1 MLANAR
7 RCANIGAIDRD
18 RKRVRWSMKCVES
31 SSYVRL
37 KAQNVRAE
45 RENIVRACTLHVENV
60 VLVTHIRYI
69 EGYSDA
75 HLRAPLLYRVK
86 AFVWRE
92 EPAHATPDI
101 RPSATTI
108 RERYARAGGCTCI
121 SESAR
126 VCVREGFWIIG
137 RGCERRRRATG
148 AARRTCY
155 SDRAGSIARKCARA
169 RSCAVICVLF
179 VACRFSQKR
188 ISERMTSFISAIRAK
203 LHRRGKSTRGS
214 SHVLCIDFAF
224 RSSVGD
230 KSESIA
236 YIYQGCMWYYLEKGG
251 IDL

>member
-121 SESAR
+121 SKSAR
-126 VCVREGFWIIG
+126 VCPGGILNNWTRVRETTP
-137 RGCERRRRATG
+137 R
-148 AARRTCY
+148 
-155 SDRAGSIARKCARA
+155 
-169 RSCAVICVLF
+169 
-179 VACRFSQKR
+179 
-188 ISERMTSFISAIRAK
+188 
-203 LHRRGKSTRGS
+203 HRRCTP
-214 SHVLCIDFAF
+214 HVLLRPSRIDRPEVCSSPKLCGHMRLIRRVQIFAEAHLWTNDRSFRQSARNYIVGVNRHGVCIDFAF